1 MTFHS
6 QVALQSGP
14 NTQAV
19 LPHITVMG
27 QSIVSAT
34 AQAAVQAMLAPGRRC
49 ISFLN
54 AHCVNVATRD
64 PYYKAAL
71 ARADMVLPDGIGV
84 ELAAKMEGKT
94 ITANLNGTD
103 LAPKLLKE
111 AAQRGL
117 SVFLFGGTPGTAE
130 RAADTICRQVPGLR
144 IAGTRDGYGGTQG
157 AVEAINA
164 SKADILLVAMG
175 VPMQELW
182 LDQNFGQ
189 LKTQVCLSVGGLLD
203 FWAGNVRR
211 APKVVRKA
219 KAEWVWRLMMEPRR
233 LAKRYL
239 IGNVTFLARAAHW
252 SLTQA
257 NRSAVLKRVMDLTLC
272 LSSLLILGPV
282 LLILMG
288 LIRLDSKGPAL
299 FRQERVGKDGKP
311 FTLYKLRS
319 MAVDSEAK
327 RAALLAQSD
336 RDGVCFKA
344 KNDPRLTRLGRVLR
358 RYSLD
363 ELPQILNIIK
373 GEMSVVGPRPALPQ
387 EVAAYPAR
395 ALKRL
400 AVKPGL
406 TGLWQVSGRAD
417 IGFDQMI
424 EMDLA
429 YAKSRSVLLDSM
441 LIWLTVRTIVSGRGA
456 Y

>member
-6 QVALQSGP
+6 KVSLQSGP
-14 NTQAV
+14 NAQAV
-19 LPHITVMG
+19 LPQISVMG
-27 QSIVSAT
+27 QSIVNASVEAT
-34 AQAAVQAMLAPGRRC
+34 VQAILAPGRRC

-64 PYYKAAL
+64 PYYNAAL

-84 ELAAKMEGKT
+84 ELAAKMEGKV
-94 ITANLNGTD
+94 IAANLNGTD
-103 LAPKLLKE
+103 LAPKLLRD
-111 AAQRGL
+111 AAQQGL
-117 SVFLFGGTPGTAE
+117 SVFLFGGKPGTAE

-144 IAGTRDGYGGTQG
+144 IAGTRDGYGGVQD

-164 SKADILLVAMG
+164 SGADILLVAMG
-175 VPMQELW
+175 VPLQELW
-182 LDQNFGQ
+182 VDRNFDQLNARI
-189 LKTQVCLSVGGLLD
+189 CLSVGGLLD

-211 APKVVRKA
+211 APKMVRKA

-239 IGNVTFLARAAHW
+239 IGNVTFLLHAARW
-252 SLTQA
+252 SLSQTS
-257 NRSAVLKRVMDLTLC
+257 RTAVAKRCMDFG
-272 LSSLLILGPV
+272 LSMAGLLVLGP
-282 LLILMG
+282 LLLGLML
-288 LIRLDSKGPAL
+288 LIRLESKGPAL
-299 FRQERVGKDGKP
+299 FRQQRVGKDGKP
-311 FTLYKLRS
+311 FTLYKLRT
-319 MAVDSEAK
+319 MVVDSEVK

-336 RDGVCFKA
+336 RAGVCFKSR
-344 KNDPRLTRLGRVLR
+344 NDPRLTRMGRVLR

-373 GEMSVVGPRPALPQ
+373 GEMAIVGPRPALPE
-387 EVAAYPAR
+387 EVDAYPVK

-429 YAKSRSVLLDSM
+429 YAESRSVLLDSM
-441 LIWLTVRTIVSGRGA
+441 LIWLTFRTIVSGRGA